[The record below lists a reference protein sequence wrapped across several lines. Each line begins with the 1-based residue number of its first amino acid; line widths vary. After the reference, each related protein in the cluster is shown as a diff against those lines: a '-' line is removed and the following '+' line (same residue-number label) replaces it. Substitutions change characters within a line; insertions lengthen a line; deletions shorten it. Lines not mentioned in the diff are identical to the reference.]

1 MRLTR
6 WLLLSSA
13 SLLGVCAVGCSSR
26 ATEDPSSDS
35 TEALSGPSS
44 IVADGATQ
52 SLLTRYW
59 NGSYLNDADPATP
72 GSCGRDA
79 CYWIYAQAF
88 DAVLD
93 AVQRTGGKRF
103 SSWVG
108 RFYDAQEARGWIE
121 PPGSKYF
128 DDENWMALALIRAY
142 DATGDTR
149 YLCRAVSLY
158 RDVKSEGF
166 DRSGG
171 SFHGIWWNAAHTQK
185 ATASNFGP
193 AITAARLH
201 ERPAMDACS
210 EADRGFVDA
219 ATAGSDA
226 RAIYDSW
233 RDAMTRTEAP
243 GDREVA
249 DDAASGC
256 PGGVCWWNFT
266 YDQGL
271 AVGAAVELQHI
282 TGDSR
287 YLSDAR
293 EYANYVIHHETASG
307 VLYDAGSCLGDCAA
321 FKGIGYRF
329 LVKLYELDP
338 SEKQLGDILRASAQ
352 SIWNEARD
360 APHDTFGTEWTG
372 PAPTRP
378 TLAADAS
385 AVMALNLAVEWGLG
399 GSGGAGR

>member
-1 MRLTR
+1 M
-6 WLLLSSA
+6 
-13 SLLGVCAVGCSSR
+13 
-26 ATEDPSSDS
+26 
-35 TEALSGPSS
+35 
-44 IVADGATQ
+44 
-52 SLLTRYW
+52 
-59 NGSYLNDADPATP
+59 
-72 GSCGRDA
+72 
-79 CYWIYAQAF
+79 
-88 DAVLD
+88 
-93 AVQRTGGKRF
+93 
-103 SSWVG
+103 
-108 RFYDAQEARGWIE
+108 
-121 PPGSKYF
+121 
-128 DDENWMALALIRAY
+128 
-142 DATGDTR
+142 
-149 YLCRAVSLY
+149 
-158 RDVKSEGF
+158 
-166 DRSGG
+166 
-171 SFHGIWWNAAHTQK
+171 
-185 ATASNFGP
+185 
-193 AITAARLH
+193 
-201 ERPAMDACS
+201 
-210 EADRGFVDA
+210 
-219 ATAGSDA
+219 
-226 RAIYDSW
+226 
-233 RDAMTRTEAP
+233 
-243 GDREVA
+243 
-249 DDAASGC
+249 
-256 PGGVCWWNFT
+256 CWWNFT